1 MKIKHW
7 QGYGTVKA
15 ERIGDLPTGNGRE
28 RMLRIRVSGNHECGL
43 ARKDIYDVHRWLLK
57 GGERFVKPKGA
68 IPSYSNIRHIEIDDL
83 YDEDEN
89 EDVAIYRIVYDPA
102 V

>member
-15 ERIGDLPTGNGRE
+15 RKIGDLPTGNGRE

-43 ARKDIYDVHRWLLK
+43 VSKSIYDVHRWLLK
-57 GGERFVKPKGA
+57 GGDRFVSPKGA
-68 IPSYSNIRHIEIDDL
+68 IPSYDNIRSVEIDDL
-83 YDEDEN
+83 YDMDEN
-89 EDVAIYRIVYDPA
+89 EDVAIYKIVYDPA